1 MTAPGKITH
10 CVDLNGSDGKQA
22 VNPPFALVLNQ
33 TSLFLIHYWNG
44 FLLIILSLDVILGWI
59 SFQKQQQSEVDR
71 IKKKYLIKN
80 NCEIQNLMQESK
92 LK

>member
-33 TSLFLIHYWNG
+33 TNFLW
-44 FLLIILSLDVILGWI
+44 LSEILRS
-59 SFQKQQQSEVDR
+59 
-71 IKKKYLIKN
+71 
-80 NCEIQNLMQESK
+80 
-92 LK
+92 

>member
-33 TSLFLIHYWNG
+33 TIIKVYSC
-44 FLLIILSLDVILGWI
+44 LIIEMDLPD
-59 SFQKQQQSEVDR
+59 
-71 IKKKYLIKN
+71 
-80 NCEIQNLMQESK
+80 K
-92 LK
+92 LRKMLVRTYVLLETQHR